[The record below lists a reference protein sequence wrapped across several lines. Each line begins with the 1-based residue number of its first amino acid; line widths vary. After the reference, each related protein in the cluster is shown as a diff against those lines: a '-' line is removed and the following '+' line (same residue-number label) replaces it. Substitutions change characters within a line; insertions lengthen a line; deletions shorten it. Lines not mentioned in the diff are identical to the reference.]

1 MPKCGVKKTACCCCS
16 IPRDHYQT
24 DFSNKLD
31 TYTQPSLTYDLL
43 MRVQRILPFIL
54 PSPLSVTTRFPST
67 IYSDLQIKHTSAYRI
82 SRKNLD
88 RCVVIIFEQ
97 EKLFQLIALIPVAL
111 YEVKPGIKSINRNNF
126 LWPKIIAKHHQEGFF
141 FKRVLVSRASISL
154 IFPFFCQL

>member
-1 MPKCGVKKTACCCCS
+1 MWKKQPPAAAQFQ
-16 IPRDHYQT
+16 DHYQT

-97 EKLFQLIALIPVAL
+97 EKLFQLIALIPGAL
-111 YEVKPGIKSINRNNF
+111 HEVKPGIKSINRNNF
-126 LWPKIIAKHHQEGFF
+126 HCPKMIAKHRSRFLS
-141 FKRVLVSRASISL
+141 KNLVIVPVRLFARL
-154 IFPFFCQL
+154 E